1 MASRNAGSGFTL
13 LEVLVALIIFAIAF
27 GAIAGIFQTA
37 LRQSTTAETL
47 DDARALAEQQI
58 ARFGTEL
65 PLKPIEL
72 AGQSAAGYLWRAH
85 VELAAPIPGEQT
97 IALYRVTV
105 DVGAD
110 DNDRHYVTLQTLRI
124 GSAP

>member
-1 MASRNAGSGFTL
+1 MARRNTFSGFTL

-47 DDARALAEQQI
+47 DNARALAMQQI
-58 ARFGTEL
+58 TRFGTEW
-65 PLKPIEL
+65 PLEPIERS
-72 AGQSAAGYLWRAH
+72 GVSSEGYIWRAH
-85 VELAAPIPGEQT
+85 VALAAPLPEEQN
-97 IALYRVTV
+97 IALYEVTV

-110 DNDRHYVTLQTLRI
+110 DSDRHYVTLQTLRI
-124 GSAP
+124 GTAP